1 VAIGTPKGANVQEQ
15 HPLLARQLRRLGL
28 GEGQVPEPS
37 LWPAVTA
44 RISAAYRDADQQR
57 YLAERSLDVSLN
69 ELVGL
74 NDDLTSARRRLEA
87 VFDSASVG
95 LCVMDG
101 HGIIES
107 VNPGAETAL
116 GVTEAEVIGNHLW
129 QVVAIRAEPNGILL
143 DRQNYHLTAK
153 AAQPWQMEDAT
164 VTCGRHTF
172 SANCVLT
179 PLGTHGTEHA
189 GAVLMIVDTTARK
202 KAQADLA
209 WRARYDAL
217 TGLANRDTVMH
228 RITAELD
235 SASTAPQTC
244 ALIFIDLDRF
254 KSVNDTL
261 GHAAGDELLTLAA
274 SRLSQSVRATDI
286 VGRWAGDE
294 FVVFCAPIT
303 RDEAFAIAQRVAEEI
318 DRTFV
323 IAGSEAHV
331 TASVGIALNR
341 TDSTASSLVA
351 EADSAM
357 YEAKDSGRGVIRT
370 FDDNA
375 RNQTSRRL
383 FLEQQLRAA
392 LTISAV
398 DVAFQPQ
405 LDLATG
411 ALVGFELL
419 SRWNLPDGSHVPPAE
434 FIPIAEETGLIHDLG
449 WNILHVAVHAGT
461 NWADRP
467 GLSLAVN
474 LSSRQLQRPG
484 FVDRLRH
491 LLDERDLRPGNLT
504 LEITESV
511 LLSDPE
517 GALAQLRRIRQLGVR
532 LAIDDFGTGYSS
544 LSYLR
549 RLPVNDVKIDRE
561 FIADLTSSGPG
572 RTIVDAVV
580 RMSHALGYR
589 VIAEGVE
596 TAEQADLLMNLGCDI
611 GQGWLFG
618 HPTTLSDAQTLLSA
632 GRVRPV
638 AAPTGAARPR

>member
-1 VAIGTPKGANVQEQ
+1 MNIGAPNGADIHEL

-28 GEGQVPEPS
+28 AEGQIPDAAT
-37 LWPAVTA
+37 WRAVST

-57 YLAERSLDVSLN
+57 YLADRSLDVSLN

-74 NDDLTSARRRLEA
+74 NEDLASARRRLEA

-101 HGIIES
+101 HGVIES
-107 VNPGAETAL
+107 VNPGAEAAL
-116 GVTEAEVIGNHLW
+116 GVIEAEVIGTHLW
-129 QVVAIRAEPNGILL
+129 QVMTVRAEPNGILL
-143 DRQNYHLTAK
+143 DRQNFHLTAK
-153 AAQPWQMEDAT
+153 ADQPWPIEDAT

-179 PLGTHGTEHA
+179 PLGSDGGELA

-202 KAQADLA
+202 RAQADLS

-217 TGLANRDTVMH
+217 TGLANRDTIVH
-228 RITAELD
+228 RVTAELL
-235 SASTAPQTC
+235 APTTAPQTC

-274 SRLSQSVRATDI
+274 TRLIHSVRASDI

-303 RDEAFAIAQRVAEEI
+303 RYEAAAVAQRIAEEI
-318 DRTFV
+318 DRPFTLV
-323 IAGSEAHV
+323 GSEVHV
-331 TASVGIALNR
+331 TASVGIAFNR
-341 TDSTASSLVA
+341 PDSTASSLVA

-357 YEAKDSGRGVIRT
+357 YEAKDAGRGVIRV

-375 RNQTSRRL
+375 RIQTSRRL
-383 FLEQQLRAA
+383 LIEQQLRAA
-392 LTISAV
+392 LVTDGLDI
-398 DVAFQPQ
+398 AFQPQ
-405 LDLATG
+405 VDLATG

-419 SRWNLPDGSHVPPAE
+419 SRWNLPDGSTVSPVE
-434 FIPIAEETGLIHDLG
+434 FIPIAEDTGLIHDLG
-449 WNILHVAVHAGT
+449 WNILRVAIEAGT
-461 NWADRP
+461 KWADRP

-474 LSSRQLQRPG
+474 VSSRQLQRPG

-491 LLDERDLRPGNLT
+491 LLDECDLRPGNLT

-511 LLSDPE
+511 LLSDPD
-517 GALAQLRRIRQLGVR
+517 GTLVKLRHIRDLGVR

-549 RLPVNDVKIDRE
+549 RMPINDVKIDRE

-596 TAEQADLLMNLGCDI
+596 TAAQADLLLNLGCDL

-618 HPTTLSDAQTLLSA
+618 HPTTLSEAQSMMAATL
-632 GRVRPV
+632 
-638 AAPTGAARPR
+638 ARR